1 MLGACGSRRTAQR
14 DRNRNGLVRAD
25 VVTPYPEIA
34 LEHDRLAVG
43 RYRRPDHAAI
53 GERRQLPCSR
63 VWRCGL
69 LPEIRCA
76 APVRHEV
83 DGRAV
88 SAPHRPA
95 ALRAHRND
103 RCIGRRPVYIVNEID
118 LALVQ
123 MAVTLP
129 PPLPARNAARRDRE
143 CAAVWRWCT
152 PEF

>member
-69 LPEIRCA
+69 LPQIRCA

-83 DGRAV
+83 GRRAV
-88 SAPHRPA
+88 
-95 ALRAHRND
+95 
-103 RCIGRRPVYIVNEID
+103 YIANEID

-123 MAVTLP
+123 MTVTLP
-129 PPLPARNAARRDRE
+129 PPLPARHAARRDRE